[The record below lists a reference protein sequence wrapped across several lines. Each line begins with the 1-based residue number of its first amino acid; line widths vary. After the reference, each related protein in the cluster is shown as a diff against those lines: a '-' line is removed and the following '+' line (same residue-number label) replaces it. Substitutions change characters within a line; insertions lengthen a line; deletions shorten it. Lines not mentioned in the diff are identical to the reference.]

1 MLFVLFRG
9 KKMKIN
15 FCLVIFNNIFDINFN
30 KMEKALALNFNSEQL
45 KNIINTCYI
54 WYIFIYLF
62 ILLFRATL
70 KSVYM
75 EVPRLGV
82 KSELHLPDYATATAT
97 PDP

>member
-45 KNIINTCYI
+45 KNIINTC
-54 WYIFIYLF
+54 
-62 ILLFRATL
+62 
-70 KSVYM
+70 
-75 EVPRLGV
+75 
-82 KSELHLPDYATATAT
+82 
-97 PDP
+97 